1 MVEAQ
6 VEGGLAQHHVPER
19 GDQDPRPLDDLAGEI
34 AKFLPSLVV
43 LRPQLV
49 EPVRRPG
56 RLALQVGE
64 LGELVQQP
72 GLFEPFD
79 DEVVAVELDQ
89 IVGAHGRIDGL
100 VNNAGIFRHDT
111 ILDNNEDNFR
121 LITEVNQYG
130 VFNGMAAVAPVMR
143 DQESGSIVNI
153 SSIAGMRGQRS
164 IAYVASKWAV
174 RGMTK
179 SAAAQLAK
187 YNVRVN
193 SVHPGA
199 IETDMLFDLGTETI
213 DRLVDAIPM
222 GRSAKPEEV
231 GNVVIFL
238 LADESSYV
246 TGAAIV
252 VDGALI
258 AG

>member
-1 MVEAQ
+1 MGRLDDKVILITGAARGQGATEARQ
-6 VEGGLAQHHVPER
+6 AAGHGAHVVVT
-19 GDQDPRPLDDLAGEI
+19 DVLDDLGQDVAAEIGGTYVRLDVTSSGEWRD
-34 AKFLPSLVV
+34 VV
-43 LRPQLV
+43 
-49 EPVRRPG
+49 EG
-56 RLALQVGE
+56 
-64 LGELVQQP
+64 
-72 GLFEPFD
+72 
-79 DEVVAVELDQ
+79 VVAE
-89 IVGAHGRIDGL
+89 HGRIDGL

-111 ILDNNEDNFR
+111 LLEANEENFH

-130 VFNGMAAVAPVMR
+130 VFYGMAAVAPTMR
-143 DQESGSIVNI
+143 DQRSGSIVNI
-153 SSIAGMRGQRS
+153 SSIAGLRGQRS

-179 SAAAQLAK
+179 SAASTMGK
-187 YNVRVN
+187 HNVRVN

-213 DRLVDAIPM
+213 DRLVDAVPM

-231 GNVVIFL
+231 GNVVMFL
-238 LADESSYV
+238 LSDESSYV
-246 TGAAIV
+246 SGAEIV

>member
-1 MVEAQ
+1 MAQLDEKVILITGAARGQGATEARQ
-6 VEGGLAQHHVPER
+6 AAER
-19 GDQDPRPLDDLAGEI
+19 GAHVVVTDVLDEQGQQVASEIGGTYHRLDVTSSGEWQTV
-34 AKFLPSLVV
+34 LDTVV
-43 LRPQLV
+43 Q
-49 EPVRRPG
+49 
-56 RLALQVGE
+56 
-64 LGELVQQP
+64 
-72 GLFEPFD
+72 
-79 DEVVAVELDQ
+79 
-89 IVGAHGRIDGL
+89 AHGRIDGL
-100 VNNAGIFRHDT
+100 VNNAGIFRHDS

-121 LITEVNQYG
+121 LVTEINQYG

-143 DQESGSIVNI
+143 EQGSGSIVNI
-153 SSIAGMRGQRS
+153 SSVAGMRGQSS

-187 YNVRVN
+187 FNVRVN

-213 DRLVDAIPM
+213 DRLVNAVPM

-231 GNVVIFL
+231 GNVVLFL
-238 LADESSYV
+238 LSDESSYV
-246 TGAAIV
+246 TGAEIV

-258 AG
+258 V

>member
-1 MVEAQ
+1 MGRLDNKVILITGAARGQGAAEARQ
-6 VEGGLAQHHVPER
+6 AASEGAHVIVS
-19 GDQDPRPLDDLAGEI
+19 DVLDDLGADLAAEIGGTYHRLDVTSSGEWKTTVAQI
-34 AKFLPSLVV
+34 
-43 LRPQLV
+43 V
-49 EPVRRPG
+49 EDHG
-56 RLALQVGE
+56 RL
-64 LGELVQQP
+64 
-72 GLFEPFD
+72 
-79 DEVVAVELDQ
+79 
-89 IVGAHGRIDGL
+89 DGL
-100 VNNAGIFRHDT
+100 VNNAGIYRNDT
-111 ILDNNEDNFR
+111 ILENNEDNFR

-130 VFNGMAAVAPVMR
+130 VFNGMAAVASVMR
-143 DQESGSIVNI
+143 DQASGSIVNI
-153 SSIAGMRGQRS
+153 SSIAGMRGHRS

-199 IETDMLFDLGTETI
+199 IETDMFDLGAENV
-213 DRLVDAIPM
+213 DRLVNAIPM
-222 GRSAKPEEV
+222 RRSAQPEEV

-238 LADESSYV
+238 LSDESSYV
-246 TGAAIV
+246 SGAEIV

>member
-1 MVEAQ
+1 MGRLDNKVILITGAARGQGAAEARQ
-6 VEGGLAQHHVPER
+6 AASEGAHVIVS
-19 GDQDPRPLDDLAGEI
+19 DVLDDLGADLAAEIGGTYHRLDVTSSGEWKTTVAQI
-34 AKFLPSLVV
+34 
-43 LRPQLV
+43 V
-49 EPVRRPG
+49 EDHG
-56 RLALQVGE
+56 RL
-64 LGELVQQP
+64 
-72 GLFEPFD
+72 
-79 DEVVAVELDQ
+79 
-89 IVGAHGRIDGL
+89 DGL
-100 VNNAGIFRHDT
+100 VNNAGIYRNDT
-111 ILDNNEDNFR
+111 ILENNEDNFR

-130 VFNGMAAVAPVMR
+130 VFNGMAAVASVMR
-143 DQESGSIVNI
+143 DQASGSIVNI
-153 SSIAGMRGQRS
+153 SSIAGMRGHRS

-199 IETDMLFDLGTETI
+199 IETDMLFDLGAENV
-213 DRLVDAIPM
+213 DRLVNAIPM
-222 GRSAKPEEV
+222 RRSAQPEEV

-238 LADESSYV
+238 LSDESSYV
-246 TGAAIV
+246 SGAEIV

>member
-1 MVEAQ
+1 MAQLDNKVIVITGAARGQGATEARQ
-6 VEGGLAQHHVPER
+6 AAAAGAHVIVT
-19 GDQDPRPLDDLAGEI
+19 DVLDDLGSDVAAEIDGTYHRLDVTSSGEWKSVI
-34 AKFLPSLVV
+34 
-43 LRPQLV
+43 
-49 EPVRRPG
+49 
-56 RLALQVGE
+56 
-64 LGELVQQP
+64 
-72 GLFEPFD
+72 
-79 DEVVAVELDQ
+79 DQ
-89 IVGAHGRIDGL
+89 IVSDHGRIDGL
-100 VNNAGIFRHDT
+100 VNNAGIFRYDS

-121 LITEVNQYG
+121 LITEINQYG

-143 DQESGSIVNI
+143 DQNSGSIVNI
-153 SSIAGMRGQRS
+153 SSVAGMRGQRA

-179 SAAAQLAK
+179 SAAAQLGK

-199 IETDMLFDLGTETI
+199 IETDMLFDLGPETV
-213 DRLVDAIPM
+213 DRLVNAVPM

-231 GNVVIFL
+231 GNVVMFL

-246 TGAAIV
+246 TGAEIV

-258 AG
+258 A